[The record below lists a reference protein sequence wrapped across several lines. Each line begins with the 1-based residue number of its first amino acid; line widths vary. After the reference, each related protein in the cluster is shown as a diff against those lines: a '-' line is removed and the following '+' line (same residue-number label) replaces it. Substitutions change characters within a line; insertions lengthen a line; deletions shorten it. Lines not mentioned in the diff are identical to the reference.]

1 MKSLYI
7 IFILFLCLSGEV
19 LAQSGYVISGII
31 RDKKEVLP
39 GAAVYVS
46 GYKIATVTNG
56 DGKFILPRLAPGNYD
71 ILVQMIGYSPYSK
84 NIIIS
89 DKPVDVTITLSENTT
104 FLKEVVIKP
113 DPNRLY
119 YLALFKEYF
128 IGQSPNA
135 SQCKILN
142 INVLN
147 FHDDKENRTVTAT
160 ASDFLIIENAALG
173 YRIKYLLESFEYD
186 YRTKI
191 IYYAGH
197 PHFEEM
203 SGSKA
208 KKKKWLRNREVAYNG
223 SVQHFFKSLYHN
235 TVAENGFVINKLGT
249 IPNPSRQPDSL
260 INANIKRLTAGR
272 QGLVN
277 SLTFNGSDS
286 LSYWIKQRSLP
297 KIFNT
302 VSRRDVLI
310 DTLVK
315 IQDKDLKKIQFK
327 DALYI
332 IYKNET
338 EDSAY
343 SATGHKQNRPL
354 DVGNF
359 QISVITLLQPS
370 ISFYSNGGV
379 FSPRSSL
386 YSGYWAYEKMA
397 DMMPM
402 DYIVATSKF

>member
-1 MKSLYI
+1 MKSFYLGFILCVCLSAHVFAQEGYI
-7 IFILFLCLSGEV
+7 ISGT
-19 LAQSGYVISGII
+19 IK
-31 RDKKEVLP
+31 DKKEVLP
-39 GAAVYVS
+39 GASVYVS

-56 DGKFILPRLAPGNYD
+56 DGKFSLPKLAPGNYD
-71 ILVQMIGYSPYSK
+71 ILIQMIGYNPYSK

-89 DKPVDVTITLSENTT
+89 DKAIDVTITLTENTT

-113 DPNRLY
+113 DPNRAY

-128 IGQSPNA
+128 IGKSPNA
-135 SQCKILN
+135 AQCKILN
-142 INVLN
+142 TNVLN
-147 FHDDKENRTVTAT
+147 FYDDKETRTVTTT
-160 ASDFLIIENAALG
+160 ASDFLIIENVALG

-186 YRTKI
+186 YKTKI

-197 PHFEEM
+197 PHFEEL

-208 KKKKWLRNREVAYNG
+208 KKKKWLRNREIAYNG
-223 SVQHFFKSLYHN
+223 SIQHFFKSLYHN
-235 TVAENGFVINKLGT
+235 TIAENGFVINKLGT
-249 IPNPSRQPDSL
+249 IPNTNRKPDSL
-260 INANIKRLTAGR
+260 INANIKRLTAGK

-277 SLTFNGSDS
+277 SLTFNGDDS
-286 LSYWIKQRSLP
+286 LSYWIKQRNLP
-297 KIFNT
+297 KTFNT
-302 VSRRDVLI
+302 VNRADVLI

-315 IQDKDLKKIQFK
+315 RQDKDLKMIKFK

-343 SATGHKQNRPL
+343 THSGHKQNRPL

-359 QISVITLLQPS
+359 QISVLSLIEPS
-370 ISFYSNGGV
+370 ISFYANGGV
-379 FSPRSSL
+379 YSPKSSL

-397 DMMPM
+397 DMVPM
-402 DYIVATSKF
+402 EYR